1 MRILKVLCLAL
12 ALMLCGAA
20 LAEGAPTPA
29 EVGAEVDF
37 TLKTLD
43 GEEFRLSENRGKV
56 VYLNIW
62 ATWCPPC
69 VAEIPDIQKL
79 AEAHPDE
86 LIVVGASVDETSD
99 VVADFIE
106 EKGLTYLIGMDEDY
120 RLIDAACE
128 VLYGKDGR
136 GGLYSLVGWPADAIY
151 HHYLALRTWEEVGE
165 LLGYSPSHV
174 KRMAAAALDYC
185 DANGPTWTELGRGMA
200 T

>member
-20 LAEGAPTPA
+20 LAEGAPALA

-37 TLKTLD
+37 TLTTLN

-79 AEAHPDE
+79 ADAHPDE

-120 RLIDAACE
+120 RL
-128 VLYGKDGR
+128 
-136 GGLYSLVGWPADAIY
+136 
-151 HHYLALRTWEEVGE
+151 
-165 LLGYSPSHV
+165 
-174 KRMAAAALDYC
+174 AALLFPTQGIPESVFIDP
-185 DANGPTWTELGRGMA
+185 NGVVSSIDIGMMEYDEMEERFQTALGGIE
-200 T
+200 